1 MRIFI
6 CASKHFYHKIPRV
19 KEELEK
25 QGHQIT
31 FPNSFE
37 DPMREE
43 KIKKQGE
50 KEHREFKQE
59 MYKEQEKKVKENDAL
74 LILNYKKGEQENYIG
89 GSVLLEMYE
98 AWKVGK
104 KIFLMNP
111 VPTNML
117 KDEIDGLNPIILNGN
132 LSKIIQ

>member
-1 MRIFI
+1 MQ
-6 CASKHFYHKIPRV
+6 
-19 KEELEK
+19 EEE
-25 QGHQIT
+25 
-31 FPNSFE
+31 
-37 DPMREE
+37 M
-43 KIKKQGE
+43 KKQGE
-50 KEHREFKQE
+50 KKHKEFKQK

-98 AWKVGK
+98 AWKTGK

-117 KDEIDGLNPIILNGN
+117 KDEIEGLNSIILNGD
-132 LSKIIQ
+132 LSKIT